1 MNKRRS
7 FLTSLATAFVVT
19 FIVLWTITLIL
30 PGCFWLSLGIY
41 LACSS
46 GSWLAITLA
55 LIITSIV
62 ISVAWAT
69 IVHWFDRT

>member
-7 FLTSLATAFVVT
+7 FLAKLATAFVAT
-19 FIVLWTITLIL
+19 FIVLWAITMIL

-46 GSWLAITLA
+46 GSWLAIAVA
-55 LIITSIV
+55 LIIASVV
-62 ISVAWAT
+62 ISVAVAT
-69 IVHWFDRT
+69 IAHWFDRT